1 MERILIYIF
10 IALVITIPFL
20 YRIVRLGTLSWFVK
34 KNQLEQVDN
43 YDKAEQF
50 RFVQIIIG
58 YFYFI
63 LHGSMIWGWNN
74 AILFMGISFFISI
87 IMEIVGTRTGVVFG
101 GKYKFD
107 LSKSPGPAYLG
118 IPLVIPLS
126 WSGLIYMGF
135 NYSTLIMGNGSYSN
149 QSLIFLFIPSLLLMI
164 VDLVLD
170 PIAVDEKRWGWGKP
184 GAYYGIPFLNFI
196 GWFFTTFLI
205 LWVFIRLQSQIVID
219 QDPGYFFKYSPGFLF
234 CILPAIASRPCFERR
249 LNLPGMI
256 GLIFSAG
263 LILAIII

>member
-1 MERILIYIF
+1 LERILIYIF

-20 YRIVRLGTLSWFVK
+20 YRIIRLGALSWFVK
-34 KNQLEQVDN
+34 ENQLEQVGN

-74 AILFMGISFFISI
+74 AILFMGISLFISI
-87 IMEIVGTRTGVVFG
+87 IMEIVGTRTGVIFG

-135 NYSTLIMGNGSYSN
+135 NYSTLILGSYSN
-149 QSLIFLFIPSLLLMI
+149 QSLIFYSFQ
-164 VDLVLD
+164 
-170 PIAVDEKRWGWGKP
+170 
-184 GAYYGIPFLNFI
+184 
-196 GWFFTTFLI
+196 
-205 LWVFIRLQSQIVID
+205 VFH
-219 QDPGYFFKYSPGFLF
+219 
-234 CILPAIASRPCFERR
+234 
-249 LNLPGMI
+249 
-256 GLIFSAG
+256 
-263 LILAIII
+263 